1 VHELVNESHRD
12 NANSY
17 KANRVEEI
25 ESAVPDVALGEETI
39 VLLPNAICPVI
50 ATHGPVGDETVGKQL
65 DTCEVGGSGPVME
78 DWALGLGPP
87 VGGGVVSEGPAVL
100 RTKKGDLYLLE
111 SAHTNPFINVLGG
124 VVSSAVA
131 GCEDRCAVGPPQQLS
146 GPTESALLCDFS
158 STTQKKKHVKSK
170 GNKSTKTNL
179 INNNLN
185 LPLGKLLK
193 LPGAIHAD
201 PSVIKKRK
209 MQNKEA
215 NSVCVATQRESD
227 SIHCSSFESHDL
239 EDRNALI
246 SVEDSTGIEL
256 QVVLPCEGVGLVRDF
271 QTGQSGVHMLPCD
284 NEDEA
289 EIVPSVGMIC
299 ATREEEEAMKLMAI
313 QQEIG
318 VQFSGQA
325 GDNLKRS
332 IEFEKRDRDEKQLWE
347 QSIGYQ

>member
-1 VHELVNESHRD
+1 
-12 NANSY
+12 
-17 KANRVEEI
+17 
-25 ESAVPDVALGEETI
+25 
-39 VLLPNAICPVI
+39 
-50 ATHGPVGDETVGKQL
+50 
-65 DTCEVGGSGPVME
+65 
-78 DWALGLGPP
+78 
-87 VGGGVVSEGPAVL
+87 
-100 RTKKGDLYLLE
+100 
-111 SAHTNPFINVLGG
+111 
-124 VVSSAVA
+124 
-131 GCEDRCAVGPPQQLS
+131 
-146 GPTESALLCDFS
+146 
-158 STTQKKKHVKSK
+158 VKSK

-332 IEFEKRDRDEKQLWE
+332 IEFEKRDRDEKQVWE